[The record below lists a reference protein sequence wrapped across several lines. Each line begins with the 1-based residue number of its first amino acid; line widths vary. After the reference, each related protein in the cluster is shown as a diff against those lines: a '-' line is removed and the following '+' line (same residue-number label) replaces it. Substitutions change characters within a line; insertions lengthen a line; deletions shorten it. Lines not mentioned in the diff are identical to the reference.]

1 MRADMHYD
9 EDRRQTWHWQRRD
22 NVPEGIKATG

>member
-1 MRADMHYD
+1 MHDD
-9 EDRRQTWHWQRRD
+9 EDRRQAWDWQRRD

>member
-1 MRADMHYD
+1 MHYD

>member
-1 MRADMHYD
+1 MHYD
-9 EDRRQTWHWQRRD
+9 EDRRQTLHWQRRD